1 LAQPKIQ
8 FLKLF
13 EYKLIVYTA
22 SAATA
27 LAEAS
32 LLTPWETVRMIGG
45 TTLTGIF
52 YATINDMVACRD
64 CVEYFTIGHVW
75 DGRKLDKRSI
85 MTLDPNLNAIAWGM
99 IVSWHVS
106 ALAGVLFAAVA
117 RLPYAAVKL
126 STRQIAPYLV
136 GGAIVLCAVAH
147 VTVRVL
153 DSWLKEL
160 EKNGGLDDVLEDI
173 PRDYQAKFMSVNVRN
188 LTGYFGLAVLGVAL
202 SVLMATARFGLTP
215 RFF

>member
-1 LAQPKIQ
+1 MSAINQNFVNP
-8 FLKLF
+8 

-22 SAATA
+22 CAATA
-27 LAEAS
+27 FAGAS
-32 LLTPWETVRMIGG
+32 LLAPWESVRMIGG

-64 CVEYFTIGHVW
+64 CIEYFTFGHVW
-75 DGRKLDKRSI
+75 DGQKLDKRPI

-99 IVSWHVS
+99 IASWHVS

-136 GGAIVLCAVAH
+136 GSAIALCTFAH

-160 EKNGGLDDVLEDI
+160 EKNGGLDKVWGDV
-173 PRDYQAKFMSVNVRN
+173 PSDYKAKFMSVDVRN
-188 LTGYFGLAVLGVAL
+188 FVGFVGLGVLGIAL
-202 SVLMATARFGLTP
+202 SVLMVTTRLGLTP
-215 RFF
+215 RLF

>member
-1 LAQPKIQ
+1 MSAINQNFVNP
-8 FLKLF
+8 

-22 SAATA
+22 CAATA
-27 LAEAS
+27 LAGAC
-32 LLTPWETVRMIGG
+32 LLTPWESVRMIGG

-52 YATINDMVACRD
+52 YATINDMFACRD
-64 CVEYFTIGHVW
+64 CIEYFTIGHVW
-75 DGRKLDKRSI
+75 DGRKLDKRPI

-99 IVSWHVS
+99 IASWHVS
-106 ALAGVLFAAVA
+106 ALAGALFAAAA

-136 GGAIVLCAVAH
+136 GGAIALCTVAH

-160 EKNGGLDDVLEDI
+160 EKNGGLDEVLGDV
-173 PRDYQAKFMSVNVRN
+173 PPDYQAKFMSVNVRN
-188 LTGYFGLAVLGVAL
+188 LVGYVGIGVLGIAL
-202 SVLMATARFGLTP
+202 SVLMATTRLGLTP
-215 RFF
+215 RLF